1 MALGS
6 REVSKLI
13 ESMGGKKE
21 SAFGLCHLGD
31 FQATLFS
38 YESNNRKFGES
49 LITGEKI
56 DFIAEGVGTV
66 NAIHKIC
73 KDKNLDLPI
82 CEEIYRIIRGET
94 SARDSIDYL
103 FSLN

>member
-1 MALGS
+1 M
-6 REVSKLI
+6 
-13 ESMGGKKE
+13 
-21 SAFGLCHLGD
+21 GD

-56 DFIAEGVGTV
+56 DFIAEGVGTA
-66 NAIHKIC
+66 NAIHNIC
-73 KDKNLDLPI
+73 KDKNLNLPI
-82 CEEIYRIIRGET
+82 CEEIYKIIHKET
-94 SARDSIDYL
+94 SAENSIDYL